1 VKDQAWFVIMTTEGG
16 ITLRELLE
24 MEDKERI
31 YWYEKCRTHQEQTEA
46 KIDSAKRRH

>member
-1 VKDQAWFVIMTTEGG
+1 MTTEGG

-31 YWYEKCRTHQEQTEA
+31 YWYEKARAHQEQIEA
-46 KIDSAKRRH
+46 KMESAKRRR